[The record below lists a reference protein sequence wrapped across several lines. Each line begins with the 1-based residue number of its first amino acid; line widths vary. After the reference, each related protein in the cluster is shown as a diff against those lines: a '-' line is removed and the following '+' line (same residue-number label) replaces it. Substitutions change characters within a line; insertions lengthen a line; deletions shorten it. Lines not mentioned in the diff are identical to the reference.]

1 MRLPLIEGEI
11 ERRLLVN
18 YRVDP
23 EAMARQLPAPFRPQ
37 LVGGGGRLYPGVHH
51 PASFQVL
58 ETRDQI
64 RVAFR
69 ARDGSAE
76 VEVEIRIVEELGG
89 SAISREAEDAS
100 ASSRRAPPASQRG
113 ATPRG
118 STAWSCALMRRAPVT
133 WGPLPEFRAA
143 R

>member
-37 LVGGGGRLYPGVHH
+37 LVGGGGRLYPGMHH

-58 ETRDQI
+58 ETRDQV

-89 SAISREAEDAS
+89 SAIFRDADEAS
-100 ASSRRAPPASQRG
+100 AFFEKGAAGFSATRDSARFDGLELRTYAPGSGDRG
-113 ATPRG
+113 A
-118 STAWSCALMRRAPVT
+118 
-133 WGPLPEFRAA
+133 AA
-143 R
+143 